1 VALAAELATVTL
13 TAELVEAEPA
23 ELELAL
29 AAMAELAALVATHQ
43 PTAVQ
48 AAHRLLLTPVV
59 TLALA
64 ELVELEVAMATYS
77 PVAEL
82 EAAMATALLMAVV
95 LAALGPAEAALVDQ
109 EAQEAMV
116 ATEVQ
121 ALRQSMAIVLTI
133 QQVYSLVPL
142 HVTLR

>member
-1 VALAAELATVTL
+1 VEVTAPATAVAVAAAAPVVTALAAQVG
-13 TAELVEAEPA
+13 P
-23 ELELAL
+23 
-29 AAMAELAALVATHQ
+29 Q
-43 PTAVQ
+43 
-48 AAHRLLLTPVV
+48 
-59 TLALA
+59 ALA
-64 ELVELEVAMATYS
+64 ELVELEAAMATYS
-77 PVAEL
+77 PVVEL

-142 HVTLR
+142 LVTLR